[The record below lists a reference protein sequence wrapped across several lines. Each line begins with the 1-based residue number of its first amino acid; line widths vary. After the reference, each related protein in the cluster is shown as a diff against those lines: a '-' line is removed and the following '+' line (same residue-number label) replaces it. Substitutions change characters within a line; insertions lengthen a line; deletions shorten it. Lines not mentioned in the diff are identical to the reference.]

1 MSPNEIDTL
10 SIMVNSNLLKELD
23 QELILIK
30 MCSEHER
37 SDHQIESAKY
47 EALKMLVLLSRE
59 IESGVLK
66 ILDNEL
72 EYEAL
77 IDNLNKTI
85 SLMKGSEKESG

>member
-30 MCSEHER
+30 MCSEHEKA
-37 SDHQIESAKY
+37 DHKMESAKY